1 MNEHK
6 NAIPQSN
13 HSALVISFRIKNQQ
27 PKRFALFVYSFV
39 CLFLLDVVFTLVFV
53 LFCCCLFLVCLFVCL
68 LVVKDRDEELDLYGH
83 GAFKSRKIIFF
94 CNPSDFN
101 LTQKIAYIDS

>member
-1 MNEHK
+1 M
-6 NAIPQSN
+6 
-13 HSALVISFRIKNQQ
+13 L
-27 PKRFALFVYSFV
+27 Y
-39 CLFLLDVVFTLVFV
+39 LLWY
-53 LFCCCLFLVCLFVCL
+53 LFCFVVVVFLVCLFVCL

-101 LTQKIAYIDS
+101 LTQKIAYIESLWQTFCKMSY